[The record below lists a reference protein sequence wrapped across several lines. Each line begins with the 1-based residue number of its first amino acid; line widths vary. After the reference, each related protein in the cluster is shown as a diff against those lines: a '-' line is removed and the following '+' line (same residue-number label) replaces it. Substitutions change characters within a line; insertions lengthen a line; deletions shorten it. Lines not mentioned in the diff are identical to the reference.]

1 MPELCQH
8 VNLIAELFQKLF
20 VNFRIEILF
29 HSHSQSLVHTLVN
42 RTKPT
47 HRNLLP
53 YLQIPK
59 INFQHKFT
67 IQIKRLFLS
76 MRLLYR
82 QLIQLLLQL
91 FDPLLFGLKLIF
103 HLNDSSKCLGI
114 VHFLLWIQPWRRLC
128 LWKKLLVPIIL
139 KKTQVRNIGARL
151 YVNRLLAGAM
161 VRISLLMDFL
171 RELKPMNGKYW
182 WYLELLQL

>member
-8 VNLIAELFQKLF
+8 VYLITELFQKLF
-20 VNFRIEILF
+20 VNLGVEIFL
-29 HSHSQSLVHTLVN
+29 HSNSQPLVHTLVN

-47 HRNLLP
+47 HRYLLS

-59 INFQHKFT
+59 INFQHQLT

-91 FDPLLFGLKLIF
+91 FDPLFLRIKLIF
-103 HLNDSSKCLGI
+103 HLNDSAKCPGI
-114 VHFLLWIQPWRRLC
+114 VHFLL
-128 LWKKLLVPIIL
+128 
-139 KKTQVRNIGARL
+139 
-151 YVNRLLAGAM
+151 
-161 VRISLLMDFL
+161 
-171 RELKPMNGKYW
+171 
-182 WYLELLQL
+182 